1 MRAFIYFAKMLM
13 YGSVGQGDLETA
25 DGLDE
30 KRVYHEAGVDP
41 QENVTVFFL
50 EL

>member
-1 MRAFIYFAKMLM
+1 M